1 MVVIAGKHKNY
12 CMVGWTSAIAICGAI
27 ASLENFASA
36 QVVPDNTLGTEG
48 SIVTSQPVDPT
59 VDVISGGATRGD
71 NLFHSFDSFSVLT
84 GRSAYFNNANNIQ
97 NIFSRVTGGSI
108 SNIDGLL
115 RANGA
120 ASLFLLNPNGII
132 FGTNAR
138 LDIGGS
144 FIASTA
150 KSLKFAD
157 DTSFSAS
164 AEQTTPLLT
173 ISVPIG
179 LQFGDSAKSIQVQG
193 NGQGVRTG
201 SDKSNGRVVLDEPTV
216 GLRVQP
222 YKTLALVGGDITLSG
237 GTLHTR
243 GGQIEL
249 SSVASP
255 GLVKLDFTDRGWAFS
270 YEDISSFGDIQLLD
284 AAVVD
289 ASGDGGGNIKV
300 QGKRVSLRDGS
311 EIEASTIGSR
321 AAGTLNVIASE
332 SVEAIGVEANGKYPS
347 GLFAI
352 SPRGG
357 PTGDSGKINVE
368 TKRLTLL
375 NGARISTD
383 TRSSGLGGNLQVN
396 ALESVEVIGTS
407 SVRNPAGDLWRSSL
421 QVLSA
426 SDATGNAGNLAIET
440 QRLIIRDGGTVT
452 AGTSGSRPRIGRQA
466 SAGQGGSLSVKA
478 KQLVEV
484 SGRDSKLTSGSGG
497 ASTAGNLTIETGE
510 LTVRDEAEVGV
521 SGGGAGNAGDI
532 IIKARSIHIDN
543 QGKIVAETRSGNGG
557 NITLDVNDLL
567 LLRRNSQISST
578 AGTAEAGGDGGNIN
592 IDTTFLVA
600 LENSEIAAN
609 AFAGRGGNIEINVR
623 GLFISPDSRIAATS
637 DRGIDGVVT
646 IDDIDVDP
654 SQGLV
659 VLPVELVDASN
670 QIVAGCA
677 TGSENQFVVNG
688 RGGLPPNPRE
698 RLNAE
703 TVLTDWAM
711 LEPEAESRSNTI
723 PDRVVNSAPTQI
735 VPTQIV
741 EATQWAFNEKNEV
754 ILMAASTNKMRSPA
768 LNCNGTYPAA
778 EILLK

>member
-1 MVVIAGKHKNY
+1 M
-12 CMVGWTSAIAICGAI
+12 
-27 ASLENFASA
+27 
-36 QVVPDNTLGTEG
+36 
-48 SIVTSQPVDPT
+48 
-59 VDVISGGATRGD
+59 
-71 NLFHSFDSFSVLT
+71 
-84 GRSAYFNNANNIQ
+84 
-97 NIFSRVTGGSI
+97 
-108 SNIDGLL
+108 
-115 RANGA
+115 
-120 ASLFLLNPNGII
+120 
-132 FGTNAR
+132 
-138 LDIGGS
+138 
-144 FIASTA
+144 
-150 KSLKFAD
+150 KFAD
-157 DTSFSAS
+157 GTTFSAS

-173 ISVPIG
+173 VSIPLG
-179 LQFGDSAKSIQVQG
+179 LQFGDSAKSIHVQG
-193 NGQGVRTG
+193 NGQDVRTG

-222 YKTLALVGGDITLSG
+222 YKTLALVGGDINLSG

-249 SSVASP
+249 ASVASP

-270 YEDISSFGDIQLLD
+270 FEDILSFGDIQLLG
-284 AAVVD
+284 ASVVD
-289 ASGDGGGNIKV
+289 ASGDGGGDIKV
-300 QGKRVSLRDGS
+300 QGRRVSLRDGS

-321 AAGTLNVIASE
+321 AAGTLNVIATE
-332 SVEAIGVEANGKYPS
+332 ALEAIGVEANGRYPS

-375 NGARISTD
+375 NGARITTD
-383 TRSSGLGGNLQVN
+383 TRSSGLGGNLKVN

-426 SDATGNAGNLAIET
+426 SDATGNAGNLTIET
-440 QRLIIRDGGTVT
+440 QRLIIREGGTVA

-466 SAGQGGSLSVKA
+466 SSGQGGSLTVRA
-478 KQLVEV
+478 KEFVDV
-484 SGRDSKLTSGSGG
+484 RGRDSKLTSGSGG

-510 LTVRDEAEVGV
+510 LTLRDEAEVGV
-521 SGGGAGNAGDI
+521 SGGGAGNAGDL
-532 IIKARSIHIDN
+532 IIKARSIHLDN
-543 QGKIVAETRSGNGG
+543 KGKIVAETRSGNGG
-557 NITLDVNDLL
+557 NITLQIADSL
-567 LLRRNSQISST
+567 LLRRNSSISAT
-578 AGTAEAGGDGGNIN
+578 AGTAQAGGDGGNIN
-592 IDTTFLVA
+592 IDTTFFVA

-609 AFAGRGGNIEINVR
+609 AFAGRGGNIKINVR
-623 GLFISPDSRIAATS
+623 GLFISPDSRISATS
-637 DRGIDGVVT
+637 DRGIDGVVA
-646 IDDIDVDP
+646 IDDIDIDP

-659 VLPVELVDASN
+659 TLPVELVNASN

-677 TGSENQFVVNG
+677 TGGENQFVVTG

-703 TVLTDWAM
+703 TVLTDWAT
-711 LEPEAESRSNTI
+711 LEPVAENRSTTIPSHVSEAERSY
-723 PDRVVNSAPTQI
+723 RSVNSAPTE
-735 VPTQIV
+735 IV

-754 ILMAASTNKMRSPA
+754 ILMAVSTNTMRSPA